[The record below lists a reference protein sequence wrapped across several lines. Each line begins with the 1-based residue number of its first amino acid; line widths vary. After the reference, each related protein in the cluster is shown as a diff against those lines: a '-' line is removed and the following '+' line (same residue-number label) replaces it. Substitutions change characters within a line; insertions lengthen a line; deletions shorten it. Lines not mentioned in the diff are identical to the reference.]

1 MPTTMAK
8 TTKTPR
14 KTLPPGIAKV
24 LKRLHYPL
32 DVILL
37 CVRWY
42 VAYSLSLRN
51 LEEMMAER
59 GFEVDH
65 SSVHRWV
72 IKLVPLF
79 EKAFRK
85 HKRPV
90 GKSWR
95 MDETYIKVRG
105 QWKYLYR
112 AVDKAGKTVDFLL
125 RAHRDKAAAR
135 RYFEKA
141 IDQNGEPETITMDKS
156 GANLA
161 ALQAINAER
170 ETPIKI
176 RQVKY
181 LNNVVEQDHRSIKRI
196 VKPMMGFKDFCCARI
211 ILSGIEVM
219 HMIRKG
225 QMKAAGIQLTAAEQF
240 YSLVR

>member
-1 MPTTMAK
+1 MISIMAK
-8 TTKTPR
+8 TQTPR
-14 KTLPPGIAKV
+14 KTLPAGIGKV

-59 GFEVDH
+59 GIEVDH

-72 IKLVPLF
+72 IKLLPVL

-85 HKRPV
+85 RKRPV

-95 MDETYIKVRG
+95 VDETYVKVKG

-112 AVDKAGKTVDFLL
+112 AVDKTGNTVDFLL

-141 IDQNGEPETITMDKS
+141 IEQNGEPETITVDRS

-161 ALQAINAER
+161 ALEALNAER
-170 ETPIKI
+170 LTPIKV
-176 RQVKY
+176 RQKT
-181 LNNVVEQDHRSIKRI
+181 N
-196 VKPMMGFKDFCCARI
+196 
-211 ILSGIEVM
+211 
-219 HMIRKG
+219 
-225 QMKAAGIQLTAAEQF
+225 T
-240 YSLVR
+240 